1 VKNVFRKELS
11 DLKPYKPG
19 KPIADVQ
26 REYGL
31 ESVYKLASNENPLGC
46 SPKVKEALTK
56 ALDSIHIYPDGNAT
70 LLKEKL
76 SSLLKIHT
84 NQILP
89 SSGLDEMIDQIAK
102 TFINDGDEAIMSDNS
117 FVRYI
122 ATTKMMGGIPIIVP
136 TKDDFTFD
144 LDGMLDKINENT
156 KLIWICNPNNPT
168 GTMIT
173 EDQFTSFINKVPE
186 DIIVVYDEAYRE
198 FATHKEFPYDS
209 LKFLKKYPNIIIMRT
224 FSKIYGLA
232 SLRVGYTIASE
243 EIIENVNKI
252 RPAFNVNSFAQV
264 AALAAIDDQEF
275 VQKTI
280 ENNNKG
286 KEYLYKEF
294 DKMNLT
300 YALSETN
307 HIWVNVEK
315 DSQEVFINL
324 QKKGVIIRPQVGTY
338 IRVSIGLPEENE
350 FFVKCLKEELG
361 R

>member
-1 VKNVFRKELS
+1 MKDVFRKELRE
-11 DLKPYKPG
+11 LKPYKPG

-31 ESVYKLASNENPLGC
+31 KTVYKLASNENPLGC
-46 SPKVKEALTK
+46 SPKVKEALIK
-56 ALDSIHIYPDGNAT
+56 ALDDVHIYPDGNAT

-76 SSLLKIHT
+76 SNITKLPTS
-84 NQILP
+84 QILP

-102 TFINDGDEAIMSDNS
+102 TFINGGDEAIMSDCS

-136 TKDDFTFD
+136 TKEDFTFD
-144 LDGMLDKINENT
+144 LNGMLDKINENT

-173 EDQFTSFINKVPE
+173 ENQFTSFINKVPE
-186 DIIVVYDEAYRE
+186 DIIIVYDEAYRE

-209 LKFLKKYPNIIIMRT
+209 LKFLQKYPNIIIMRT

-243 EIIENVNKI
+243 EIIENINKI
-252 RPAFNVNSFAQV
+252 RPAFNVNSFAQI
-264 AALAAIDDQEF
+264 AAIAAIDDQEF

-280 ENNNKG
+280 ENNNRG

-324 QKKGVIIRPQVGTY
+324 QKKGVIIRPQVSTY
-338 IRVSIGLPEENE
+338 IRVSIGLPKENE
-350 FFVKCLKEELG
+350 FFIKCLKDELG
-361 R
+361 K